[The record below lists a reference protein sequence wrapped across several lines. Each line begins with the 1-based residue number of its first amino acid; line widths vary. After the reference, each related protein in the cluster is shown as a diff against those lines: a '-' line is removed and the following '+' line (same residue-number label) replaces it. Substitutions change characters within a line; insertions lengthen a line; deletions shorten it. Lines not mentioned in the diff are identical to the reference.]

1 MALANTLN
9 TNEIKDAASAEV
21 EFEHKSQGPGAVHI
35 WKQIAEP
42 PSRPHRLTI
51 QHQEV
56 GVGMKRRRRSVVR
69 FDKTV
74 ISDVDSV
81 TPVTISAYTVL
92 DAPIGALAAT
102 TEIANVLAENMSF
115 MATTGSGTT
124 VLFDCTGNGAKA
136 LKNGEL

>member
-9 TNEIKDAASAEV
+9 TNEIKDASGTEV
-21 EFEHKSQGPGAVHI
+21 EFEHRSQGPGAVHI
-35 WKQIAEP
+35 WKQITEP
-42 PSRPHRLTI
+42 PNRPHRLTI

-56 GVGMKRRRRSVVR
+56 GAGLKRRRRSVVR

-74 ISDVDSV
+74 ISDVDNV
-81 TPVTISAYTVL
+81 TPVTISCYTVA
-92 DAPIGALAAT
+92 DVPIGALAAA
-102 TEIANVLAENMSF
+102 TEIANVISENMSF
-115 MATTGSGTT
+115 LATTGGGTT